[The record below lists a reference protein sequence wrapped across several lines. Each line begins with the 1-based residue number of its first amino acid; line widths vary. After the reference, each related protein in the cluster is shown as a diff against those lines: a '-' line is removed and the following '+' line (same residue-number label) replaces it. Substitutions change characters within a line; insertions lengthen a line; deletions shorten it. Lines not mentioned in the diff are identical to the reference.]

1 MFNNIDKLCIE
12 INKEIS
18 RAMVVLDSFSKVNTR
33 SNILNK
39 YLSLLLKLIIGILIV
54 ATLVV
59 ISPIIFIVSSIFVLV
74 SLVTLPIYLFIR

>member
-18 RAMVVLDSFSKVNTR
+18 RAMVVLDSFSRVNTK